1 MKRESRERW
10 PMPVIPALQRLR
22 QEGCCKF
29 KVSLGYVAKSRLKKA
44 KTKQNK
50 NRSEC
55 VERTAVLIY

>member
-1 MKRESRERW
+1 MKRESREWW
-10 PMPVIPALQRLR
+10 PMPVILALQRLR
-22 QEGCCKF
+22 HEGCCKF
-29 KVSLGYVAKSRLKKA
+29 SQSGLCSKTLSQKA